1 MMRKQ
6 NNLLPRRTSKNNL
19 VSFLDSYDPSEL
31 SSGPDVLSSTRVLES
46 SLSFLAR
53 SSSAVLGEARRA
65 ATLAPCFQ
73 SHGTID
79 NTQSV
84 LGAHLADS
92 IVGGGRGWKETGC
105 LRPCYRV
112 TVL

>member
-1 MMRKQ
+1 MRKQ

-31 SSGPDVLSSTRVLES
+31 ASGPDVLSPTGFSNL
-46 SLSFLAR
+46 LSHFLQEVHQL
-53 SSSAVLGEARRA
+53 SWGEARRA

-105 LRPCYRV
+105 LRLCYRV

>member
-1 MMRKQ
+1 MIPVSYPLGLTSSALQ
-6 NNLLPRRTSKNNL
+6 GFSNLLSH
-19 VSFLDSYDPSEL
+19 FLQEVHQL
-31 SSGPDVLSSTRVLES
+31 SW
-46 SLSFLAR
+46 
-53 SSSAVLGEARRA
+53 GEARRA

-84 LGAHLADS
+84 LGAYLADS

-105 LRPCYRV
+105 LRPC
-112 TVL
+112 